1 MTHGI
6 LRANVMDRKF
16 IGEAL
21 SIFDSYGSFYEH
33 NTFSAGVVY
42 GKDELEG
49 FLRNHGIHPFNME
62 TAEIENCKDT
72 LENFLR
78 SDAFITTVFESVL
91 PIPRDLPLL
100 GEYTLYDV
108 YTFERYVGF

>member
-1 MTHGI
+1 MSHGI

-16 IGEAL
+16 INTKISSL
-21 SIFDSYGSFYEH
+21 LGSFYEH

-62 TAEIENCKDT
+62 TDEIENCKDT

-78 SDAFITTVFESVL
+78 SDEFITTVFESVL
-91 PIPRDLPLL
+91 PIPPDLPLL
-100 GEYTLYDV
+100 GEYALYDV
-108 YTFERYVGF
+108 YKFDRFVNF